1 MIEVGRVDKLCVLTD
16 ALNTRQGES
25 IQVDTI
31 HNNVE
36 DFGDLRIEIGNGD
49 ERIQIA

>member
-1 MIEVGRVDKLCVLTD
+1 MIEVGRVDKLCVLTN
-16 ALNTRQGES
+16 ALNTRQGGL

-31 HNNVE
+31 HINDY

-49 ERIQIA
+49 ERI

>member
-1 MIEVGRVDKLCVLTD
+1 MIEVGRVDKLCELTN
-16 ALNTRQGES
+16 ALNPRQGES

>member
-1 MIEVGRVDKLCVLTD
+1 MIEASRVDKLSVLTE
-16 ALNTRQGES
+16 ALSTRRGEL

-31 HNNVE
+31 HKNVE
-36 DFGDLRIEIGNGD
+36 DFPDLRIEIGNGD